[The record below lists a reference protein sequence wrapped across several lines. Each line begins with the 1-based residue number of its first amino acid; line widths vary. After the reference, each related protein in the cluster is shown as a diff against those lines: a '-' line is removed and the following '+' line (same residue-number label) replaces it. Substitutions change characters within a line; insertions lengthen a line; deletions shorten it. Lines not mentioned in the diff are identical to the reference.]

1 MPSVAELEA
10 MRDALIAMRAA
21 GVRVSYVEGFG
32 RVEYQTDADLARAL
46 ADIEARIAR
55 ASPTRPH
62 TIAFSAR
69 KGV

>member
-21 GVRVSYVEGFG
+21 GVRTAYVTGAK
-32 RVEYQTDADLARAL
+32 VEYGSDADLARAL

-55 ASPTRPH
+55 ASPSRPR
-62 TIAFSAR
+62 TVAFSAR
-69 KGV
+69 KGT